1 METIS
6 SLLNKALD
14 KKGTDKDSTNV
25 GALPKSLQDLAN
37 AISAST
43 KSTEKETSDS
53 AKRQQTVS
61 SLQRR
66 FMADLEELARVTAT
80 LNATQRTATQRSE
93 ERAKRAELAQKRAEA
108 RNSRAEKENGVRTR
122 QNSEKQANWLNLIGA
137 IGGRG
142 FQGLV
147 DNFVKAGEQTDK
159 DVSTIAAARYEE
171 KVASIDEAKEDA
183 IVEADSRREDRTQ
196 EAAGKYAR
204 ALETRAASEG
214 DTAIKVSEA
223 AKALDAVEK
232 AAAELEKATAE
243 KSRIEAEGRAQIS
256 EAESGAVRGRE
267 PQGTV
272 AQAGAPVAQ
281 GQGVLDASGQPVPSS
296 QDAARV
302 AAVRKQVADAN
313 LAAEAEASKKRDAYM
328 QALQNAGT
336 AQSTVA
342 GGAMEAE
349 AQENAAARIAE
360 ATKGAIDAIAE
371 RADADKAAAID
382 TATNAKILAAND
394 RASGNLVSA
403 GEKSSIG
410 TANMLSMAVAPPAVV
425 AISKAMEE
433 FRKLF
438 PVIGQAGSAVVEL
451 SAILPAVMTGGLFK
465 AGSMVLG
472 GLTSLKEALPGGQSD
487 VSKRYEK
494 SNARFL
500 DATGITRGEAYGAAY
515 AQNVTAAK
523 KTTTETP
530 RGMRGMSGAAAI
542 VRANAPREYT
552 TADVYDAAAGATHVA
567 TTRAEVNAPP
577 PPPPKVE
584 QSIGVVPVSASNR
597 SVDEWR

>member
-6 SLLNKALD
+6 SLLNKALN
-14 KKGTDKDSTNV
+14 KKDVEKSGTSME
-25 GALPKSLQDLAN
+25 ALPKSLQDLAK
-37 AISAST
+37 AVSAST
-43 KSTEKETSDS
+43 KSTEKEASDS
-53 AKRQQTVS
+53 EKRQKTTS

-66 FMADLEELARVTAT
+66 FMADLEELARVTAA
-80 LNATQRTATQRSE
+80 LNDTQRTATQRSE

-108 RNSRAEKENGVRTR
+108 RNSRAEKENGVRAR
-122 QNSEKQANWLNLIGA
+122 QNSERQANWMGLIGA

-171 KVASIDEAKEDA
+171 KVASIDEAREDA
-183 IVEADSRREDRTQ
+183 ITAADARRETRTQ
-196 EAAGKYAR
+196 AAAGTYAR
-204 ALETRAASEG
+204 ALERRTASEG

-223 AKALDAVEK
+223 SKALDAVEK

-243 KSRIEAEGRAQIS
+243 KSRIEAEGNARIS

-296 QDAARV
+296 QDVARV
-302 AAVRKQVADAN
+302 AAVRQKAADAN
-313 LAAEAEASKKRDAYM
+313 MAAEAVASEKRDAYM
-328 QALQNAGT
+328 KALQDAGT
-336 AQSTVA
+336 APSTVA

-349 AQENAAARIAE
+349 AQEMAMARLAE
-360 ATKGAIDAIAE
+360 ATRNTIDAIAE

-382 TATNAKILAAND
+382 TATNAKIAAAND
-394 RASGNLVSA
+394 RDSGNLVAA
-403 GEKSSIG
+403 GEKSSVG
-410 TANMLSMAVAPPAVV
+410 TSNLLNMAVAPPAVV
-425 AISKAMEE
+425 AISKAMDE

-438 PVIGQAGSAVVEL
+438 PVIGQAGSATVEL
-451 SAILPAVMTGGLFK
+451 SAILPAVLTGGLFK

-494 SNARFL
+494 ANARFL
-500 DATGITRGEAYGAAY
+500 DATGSTRGEAYGAAY
-515 AQNVTAAK
+515 AQNVSAAK
-523 KTTTETP
+523 KRTTDAP
-530 RGMRGMSGAAAI
+530 RGMRGMSGATAI
-542 VRANAPREYT
+542 VRANAPRAYT
-552 TADVYDAAAGATHVA
+552 TADAYDTAAGATHVA
-567 TTRAEVNAPP
+567 TTREEVKVPP
-577 PPPPKVE
+577 PQPKVE